1 MLLYFPRRFGKSMN
15 LNMLHYFLT
24 LVVDEKGAP
33 LPDDQKK
40 FRKLF
45 AGGEILLK
53 KNKKIYVKTFKD
65 IA

>member
-1 MLLYFPRRFGKSMN
+1 M
-15 LNMLHYFLT
+15 
-24 LVVDEKGAP
+24 VDEKGAP